1 MKSLVLCCLLGSTAL
16 AAAPDLVASVAPTAP
31 TQTEVTQPSPSKLKD
46 RFLTYGS
53 FGFNAYTY
61 LGATATAKET
71 YITPASRAIIYQQA
85 GIAYF
90 FHKLLRVQL
99 TLIFG
104 ETLTNL
110 PANTNTF
117 STFAIV
123 PQLVFSTHGF
133 FTGIGPQLA
142 AISYG
147 KTGNFDAGIY
157 TGTGYAPKLGRGLT
171 LPITVQL
178 VVMLYQRTSV
188 AITPSVALAY
198 RF

>member
-1 MKSLVLCCLLGSTAL
+1 MKSFVLCSLLCSPAF
-16 AAAPDLVASVAPTAP
+16 AAGELVASVAPTAP
-31 TQTEVTQPSPSKLKD
+31 IQTQLAEPAPSKLKD
-46 RFLTYGS
+46 HFLTYGS

-90 FHKLLRVQL
+90 FHKMLRMQL

-142 AISYG
+142 AVSYG
-147 KTGNFDAGIY
+147 KNGNFDAGIY